1 MPPIPTWYRGRDAIR
16 AFLATRVLR
25 DDRPRRLLPVAAN
38 GQPAFGQYF
47 WDETEGRLLAH
58 GITVLTLKGEQIEE
72 ITAFLTPEA
81 LTRFGLPLELSA

>member
-1 MPPIPTWYRGRDAIR
+1 MLRG
-16 AFLATRVLR
+16 
-25 DDRPRRLLPVAAN
+25 DRPRRLLPVGAN

-47 WDETEGRLLAH
+47 WDEREGRLFAH

-81 LTRFGLPLELSA
+81 FTRFGLPQELPA